1 MGSCSKGEGQ
11 GGVGVQDTSRHTQLV
26 FPLECGKNTQHAGSV
41 TGRAGAAHLTRLE
54 DLPPPLTNTS
64 SSCFLTGDFL
74 GEEPEKGGEGR
85 RGEGSWELLG
95 PWSIAANH

>member
-41 TGRAGAAHLTRLE
+41 TGQGW
-54 DLPPPLTNTS
+54 NS
-64 SSCFLTGDFL
+64 SLDTFGGLASTIDKHKLLLFLN
-74 GEEPEKGGEGR
+74 R
-85 RGEGSWELLG
+85 
-95 PWSIAANH
+95 